1 MLGILT
7 MLVLIGSIIC
17 WVIVLIKIFQNDG
30 ALKGV
35 LGILCS
41 LFAFIWGWMNANRL
55 GIKNIMMIWT
65 VLIII
70 YLILGMLGGF
80 SYGYPMG
87 GTPPPTVP

>member
-1 MLGILT
+1 MIGILA
-7 MLVLIGSIIC
+7 MLALIGCVIC
-17 WVIVLIKIFQNDG
+17 WIIVLIKIFQNDG
-30 ALKGV
+30 ALKGI

-65 VLIII
+65 VLLII

-80 SYGYPMG
+80 SYGYQM